1 MSNSAIKQLLKSI
14 DKQLDQATSSEDVLN
29 AVSLAVSFGAPV
41 RFNYFKPILIG
52 CVLLLIAIGLL
63 TYGFQYEPS
72 DATDAAVLVGM
83 LLFIAGIVPMVVAGL
98 AKKRLRK
105 VSDKAF
111 QIDSLLDNKLSKQAA
126 PSARELAQQY
136 TEFNQGNHK
145 REIWDWYRGEYEG
158 SEHSFHYFYY
168 RFHYVDRRR
177 ETYTTTNSKGE
188 TVTKTR
194 IVYDHYDRYGLIMPY
209 EFAKNLH
216 IVSRGMRGDYEKKY
230 KTDSLVFNK
239 DLTVYCDD
247 DLDAAKF
254 FKPSIIV
261 AFEDFGKEF
270 KRINLEIPDN
280 GNLCLSFDNSDLLNG
295 TREKDLT
302 EPQAFYDELAGHTDL
317 VKLNTALEFIHQVM
331 KHTDSNF

>member
-1 MSNSAIKQLLKSI
+1 MSNSAVKQLLKSI

-29 AVSLAVSFGAPV
+29 AVSSAVNFGAPV
-41 RFNYFKPILIG
+41 RFKYFKPILIG
-52 CVLLLIAIGLL
+52 SLLLLTAIGLL
-63 TYGFQYEPS
+63 VYGFNNEQS
-72 DATDAAVLVGM
+72 NATDAAILIGL
-83 LLFIAGIVPMVVAGL
+83 LLFIAGIVPMVVAGF
-98 AKKRLRK
+98 AKNLLRK

-126 PSARELAQQY
+126 PSAHELARQY
-136 TEFNQGNHK
+136 TDFNQGNHK
-145 REIWDWYRGEYEG
+145 RDIWDWYRGEYEG

-168 RFHYVDRRR
+168 RFHYVDKRR
-177 ETYTTTNSKGE
+177 ETYVTTNSKGK
-188 TVTKTR
+188 TVTRTR
-194 IVYDHYDRYGLIMPY
+194 VVYDHYDRYGLIVPY

-216 IVSRGMRGDYEKKY
+216 IVSKGVGGDYEKKY

-239 DLTVYCDD
+239 DLTVFCDD

-254 FKPSIIV
+254 FKPAVIV

-280 GNLCLSFDNSDLLNG
+280 GNLCLSFDNSDLLSG
-295 TREKDLT
+295 KREKGLT
-302 EPQAFYDELAGHTDL
+302 EPQAFYEELAGHTDL